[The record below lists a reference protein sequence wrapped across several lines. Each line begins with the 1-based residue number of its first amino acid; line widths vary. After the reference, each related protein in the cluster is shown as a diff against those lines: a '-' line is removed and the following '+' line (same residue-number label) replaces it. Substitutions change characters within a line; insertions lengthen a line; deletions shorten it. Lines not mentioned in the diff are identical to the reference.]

1 MTKLLFRKAF
11 KYFNE
16 PTGLIVLGVQKQL
29 YDIFLKKKILLSRD
43 PYFNFNKNQ
52 NRLGIISKPINLHFL
67 ESKKNVEVV
76 YFCSKIGT
84 GFYNNQIKSFLH

>member
-43 PYFNFNKNQ
+43 PCFNFNKT
-52 NRLGIISKPINLHFL
+52 K
-67 ESKKNVEVV
+67 
-76 YFCSKIGT
+76 T
-84 GFYNNQIKSFLH
+84 D